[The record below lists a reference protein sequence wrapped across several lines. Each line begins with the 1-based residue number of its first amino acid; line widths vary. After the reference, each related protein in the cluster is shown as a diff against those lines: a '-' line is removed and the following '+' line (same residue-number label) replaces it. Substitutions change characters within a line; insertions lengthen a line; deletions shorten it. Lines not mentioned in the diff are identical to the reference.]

1 MLGTNTIHANFSV
14 DDLTT
19 AKDFYKNKLGF
30 NVKREN
36 DIELIL
42 EGGKDTRINI
52 YKKSDHKPWNS
63 TVLGIEVEDVDEAA
77 DDLKK
82 SNVKV
87 EKLKNT
93 DDKGIMRDEKMGE
106 ALWFRDPAGNW
117 ICVSHSA

>member
-1 MLGTNTIHANFSV
+1 MLGTNSIHANFSV
-14 DDLTT
+14 DNLRA

-30 NVKREN
+30 NVKKDN
-36 DIELIL
+36 DIELVL
-42 EGGKDTRINI
+42 EGDEGTRINI
-52 YKKSDHKPWNS
+52 YEKDDHKPWDS
-63 TVLGIEVEDVDEAA
+63 TVLGIEVDNVDEAA

-82 SNVKV
+82 SGIKV

-93 DDKGIMRDEKMGE
+93 DDKGIMRDSKMGE